1 VIYIEKKLRINE
13 RIRVPQ
19 VRLIGP
25 EGEQLGVVSA
35 EEGLKKAREVQLDL
49 VEVAPLANPPV
60 CRVMNFS
67 KYKYEQEKKEKE
79 ARKKQHVIHLKEV
92 RFKPKIG
99 ENDYQVKL
107 KHIKEFLEKK
117 DKIKVA
123 MIFRGREMAHTEI
136 GKRVLDRL
144 ATDIAPTGEIEK
156 SPVFEGR
163 SMTMIILPK

>member
-1 VIYIEKKLRINE
+1 MVYIEKKLRINE

-35 EEGLKKAREVQLDL
+35 EEGLKRAREAQLDL
-49 VEVAPLANPPV
+49 VEIAPLANPPV

-67 KYKYEQEKKEKE
+67 KYKYEQEKREKE
-79 ARKKQHVIHLKEV
+79 ARKKQHVIHIKEI
-92 RFKPKIG
+92 RFKPKIE

-107 KHIKEFLEKK
+107 RHIKEFLEKK

-136 GKRVLDRL
+136 GKRILDRL

-156 SPVFEGR
+156 SPALEGR